1 MASEGVVQSSAE
13 KTLPAGVPRA
23 FAHSNLKGRAR
34 ARAIRTRVRLC
45 TFRTD
50 GDPLLGA
57 ETERGIA
64 NLLLVDPSLPPSLR
78 ALLAAGPGALAQAQ
92 RAAGAARD
100 EHVVPRDTITLLPP
114 IADPA
119 KIVCIGLNYRD
130 HAAEVGMELPQHVT
144 VFAKWPNTLIGDG
157 APIVIPAE
165 SHRVDYE
172 AELAFVIGTRA
183 RHVAEADAYEYVAG
197 YTCLNDVSVRDYQMR
212 TSQWTLGKVFDTHGP
227 CGPFLVTRDEI
238 PDPHALRIRC
248 SIDGETL
255 QDSSTSQ
262 LVFGIPRLV
271 AELSAVMTLEP
282 GDIVATGTPAGVG
295 TSRTPK
301 RWIRPGERVRVEIE
315 GIGALENPAVAAI
328 AR

>member
-1 MASEGVVQSSAE
+1 
-13 KTLPAGVPRA
+13 L
-23 FAHSNLKGRAR
+23 
-34 ARAIRTRVRLC
+34 RLC
-45 TFRTD
+45 TFRSN
-50 GDPLLGA
+50 GA
-57 ETERGIA
+57 
-64 NLLLVDPSLPPSLR
+64 VDPSLPPTLR
-78 ALLAAGPGALAQAQ
+78 AVLAAGEGTLAQVQ
-92 RAAGAARD
+92 RAIDAARD
-100 EHVVPRDTITLLPP
+100 EHVVARTAVTMLPP
-114 IADPA
+114 IGDPS

-130 HAAEVGMELPQHVT
+130 HAAEVKLALPEHVT

-172 AELAFVIGTRA
+172 AELAFVIGMRA
-183 RHVAEADAYEYVAG
+183 RHVSEADAYGVIAG
-197 YTCLNDVSVRDYQMR
+197 YTCFNDVSVRDYQMR

-227 CGPFLVTRDEI
+227 CGPVLVTRDEI

-248 SIDGETL
+248 SVDGEML

-295 TSRTPK
+295 TSRQPR

-315 GIGALENPAVAAI
+315 RIGALDNPVVAA
-328 AR
+328 APR

>member
-1 MASEGVVQSSAE
+1 MGGDEA
-13 KTLPAGVPRA
+13 L
-23 FAHSNLKGRAR
+23 AR
-34 ARAIRTRVRLC
+34 ARRA
-45 TFRTD
+45 
-50 GDPLLGA
+50 
-57 ETERGIA
+57 
-64 NLLLVDPSLPPSLR
+64 VD
-78 ALLAAGPGALAQAQ
+78 
-92 RAAGAARD
+92 AARD
-100 EHVVPRDTITLLPP
+100 EHVVPRDAVTLLPP
-114 IADPA
+114 VADPS

-130 HAAEVGMELPQHVT
+130 HAAEVKMDLPEYVT

-157 APIVIPAE
+157 APIVLPAE

-172 AELAFVIGTRA
+172 AELAFVIGARA
-183 RHVAEADAYEYVAG
+183 RHVSEADAYGVIAG
-197 YTCLNDVSVRDYQMR
+197 YTCFNDVSVRDYQMR

-227 CGPFLVTRDEI
+227 CGPVLVTRDEI
-238 PDPHALRIRC
+238 ADPHALRIRC
-248 SIDGETL
+248 SIDGEML
-255 QDSSTSQ
+255 QDSSTAQ

-315 GIGALENPAVAAI
+315 GIGVLENPAVAAI